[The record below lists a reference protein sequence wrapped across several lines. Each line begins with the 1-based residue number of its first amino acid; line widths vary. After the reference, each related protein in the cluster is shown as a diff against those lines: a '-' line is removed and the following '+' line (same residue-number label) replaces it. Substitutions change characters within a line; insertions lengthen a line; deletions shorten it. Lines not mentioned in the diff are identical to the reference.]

1 MSVQR
6 NPFIAKNQTLGFYQS
21 IYFAYWALGITF
33 AYWALGITSSYSNI
47 YPTAFT
53 KIITMFYLNHS
64 GVRR

>member
-1 MSVQR
+1 MSIQR
-6 NPFIAKNQTLGFYQS
+6 NPFIAGNQTLGFYQS
-21 IYFAYWALGITF
+21 IYFAYDA
-33 AYWALGITSSYSNI
+33 GITSSYSNI